1 MMRIVRFF
9 FPPFCFPHSRNRLF
23 TEVSYQLGVRAFS
36 ANSFFFFFESV
47 ASGNFFFFL
56 PNEKGEKRA
65 KDLKGGGGGTGKRT
79 SRVWK

>member
-9 FPPFCFPHSRNRLF
+9 FPPFYFPHSRNRLF

-47 ASGNFFFFL
+47 ASGNFFFFF
-56 PNEKGEKRA
+56 A
-65 KDLKGGGGGTGKRT
+65 Q
-79 SRVWK
+79 